1 MERIDSHGEK
11 ETHTEQTLRFQHMS
25 SIFISE
31 KQQTTSAL
39 LTAGLRIL
47 VTYISSDVGRDYWEE
62 IKYLYRILK
71 HQTLGPNDQGEEMLI
86 IFDLLLAAFILPNL
100 FHTPVS
106 ALRCIWQCWFGDLK
120 HEKEDRYFILF
131 LKWHHHTLKACT
143 FWSSLNE
150 RLQLARCLVI

>member
-1 MERIDSHGEK
+1 MGRKRRTQNRLLDFNTCRQFLSLK
-11 ETHTEQTLRFQHMS
+11 TS
-25 SIFISE
+25 
-31 KQQTTSAL
+31 KTTSAL

-86 IFDLLLAAFILPNL
+86 IFDLFLLLSSCLSF
-100 FHTPVS
+100 FTPRSV
-106 ALRCIWQCWFGDLK
+106 LWYVWQCWFGDLK